1 MLLDDI
7 IVLLNETARNAHVI
21 DDEPID
27 PRLWQD
33 WLMLKRNN
41 YIKNYINQKGS
52 LEQNTLQSIVLD
64 VEKYD
69 TTLESSGT
77 DALSLGKYIL
87 RTELCPTLL
96 EGQAGVAVSELT
108 SADILSR
115 TIQLVSMDRLRWCGN
130 GKVNK
135 HFLFS
140 AFDDGRFYLKSNS
153 EIEKPITKL
162 KVTGVFA
169 DPIEVSSYVKT
180 TMDYPVNNYMIEY
193 IKNDILNQDFN
204 FIRKTQADTLNNA
217 NGEIPSQS

>member
-7 IVLLNETARNAHVI
+7 IVLLNETARKAHVV

-41 YIKNYINQKGS
+41 YIKNYINQKGT
-52 LEQNTLQSIVLD
+52 LEQNTLQFELLD
-64 VEKYD
+64 VETYD
-69 TTLESSGT
+69 TTLELSGT
-77 DALSLGKYIL
+77 DLLSLGKYIL

-96 EGQAGVAVSELT
+96 EGKAGVAVYELT
-108 SADILSR
+108 SADLLSR
-115 TIQLVSMDRLRWCGN
+115 TIQPVSMDRLRWCGN

-140 AFDDGRFYLKSNS
+140 AFYDGRFYIKSNS
-153 EIEKPITKL
+153 EIEKPLTKL
-162 KVTGVFA
+162 RVVGVFA
-169 DPIEVSSYVKT
+169 DPMEVSTFVKA

-204 FIRKTQADTLNNA
+204 FIRQTKSDIINNA
-217 NGEIPSQS
+217 NGEVQA